1 MCSLTEKCWF
11 WRWNLLI
18 SGLYWWIVLLE
29 RRIEF
34 SSSIRLN
41 AAADFLVPPV
51 FWSFRHLR
59 YLSTQKWKID
69 SEKWVRF
76 AELVCRRIALGLW
89 PVETLG
95 VGNLCEALT
104 AFICLLFDNTWS
116 VCYEENAGVFVFVI
130 PPVWLSTC
138 SVMLS
143 TCSVL
148 KTEREEG
155 GMVSRS

>member
-11 WRWNLLI
+11 WRCNLLI

-41 AAADFLVPPV
+41 AAADFLVPPDFDYFAF
-51 FWSFRHLR
+51 FWDISRSKKR
-59 YLSTQKWKID
+59 KTD

-76 AELVCRRIALGLW
+76 AELVCCRIALGLW

-104 AFICLLFDNTWS
+104 AFICLFLITRGLR
-116 VCYEENAGVFVFVI
+116 CYEENAGVFVFVI

-138 SVMLS
+138 SV
-143 TCSVL
+143 L

-155 GMVSRS
+155 GMVSCS